1 MHNHTINI
9 RYAKALFEFSQEKN
23 QVEETFQDIEFI
35 DRVFEENRQLRL
47 LLKSPVVFGDKKLN
61 VINQIFGD
69 RISKVTKTFI
79 EILIK
84 KRREEY
90 LHGIAQ
96 SFIDIYRESKHV
108 KVAYITSAQPLDD
121 SIRKQLR
128 DILHDQT
135 GFEIELKEEVKPEII
150 GGLIVQI
157 QGVKF
162 DDSIK
167 NKITNLRREFN
178 VNEYIREF

>member
-1 MHNHTINI
+1 MHNQTINL
-9 RYAKALFEFSQEKN
+9 RYAKALFEFSSEKN
-23 QVEETFQDIEFI
+23 QIEETFQDLELI
-35 DRVFEENRQLRL
+35 DEVLEENRQLRL
-47 LLKSPVVFGDKKLN
+47 LMKSPVVFGDKKLK
-61 VINQIFGD
+61 VINQIFENK
-69 RISKVTKTFI
+69 ISKVTRTFI

-96 SFIDIYRESKHV
+96 SYIDIYRESKHIKLATV
-108 KVAYITSAQPLDD
+108 TSAQPLDD
-121 SIRKQLR
+121 SLRKQLI
-128 DILHDQT
+128 DILEVQT
-135 GFEIELKEEVKPEII
+135 GFSILLEEIVDPEIL

-167 NKITNLRREFN
+167 KKISNLRREFN
-178 VNEYIREF
+178 INEYIREF